1 MAQPRMNMGPGGRH
15 GGGRNMGIAKM
26 PKGGTKLIMRLL
38 KYVAVN
44 YKWSL
49 MAVLVCIV
57 ITSVT
62 TLTSTLFTR
71 TLIDDYILPLTQAEH
86 PDFTP
91 LAHALMKLAAVLF
104 VGAICSYA
112 HSRLMINVSQGTLKR
127 LRIDVFSHMQ
137 KQPIKYFDTHAHG
150 NTMSIYTN
158 DIDTLRQM
166 ISSMPNLFSSL
177 VTITLTL
184 TSMIVLS
191 MPLTILTVIMS
202 FVMINTTRKLGRRSS
217 KYFYAQQSNLG
228 NMNGYVEE
236 ILTGQKVVKIFC
248 HEDESIGRFREL
260 NELLRSSTYNAN
272 RVANIVMP
280 VNGNLSNL
288 IYVMTAIFGAMLAL
302 RYTATGTPLSS
313 PITTFAAGLSPVFS
327 ALTVGTVVSFL
338 TLIKNFTRPVSE
350 VSNQINSII
359 NAVAGA
365 MRVFDVLDAQ
375 PETEEQSPVTLV
387 NAREN
392 ADGTLT
398 ETTDHTGVWAWKI
411 NEKAALG
418 ETQLPKLVRQRG
430 EVDFFGVDFSYP
442 VLQDDGQE
450 VLGRQ
455 VLFDIEMDTDA
466 GQRIAL
472 VGGTGAG
479 KTTITNLINRFY
491 DIQDGKI
498 LYDGI
503 NINSIGRQELR
514 RSLGMVLQETH
525 LFTGTVM
532 ENIRYGRLDASDEE
546 CIEAAKLVHADD
558 FITRLPDGYM
568 TMLSG
573 DGGNLSQGERQLI
586 AIARAAVANPPALI
600 LDEATSSIDTRTEQ
614 LVQQGMDSLMQGR
627 TTFVIA
633 HRLSTIRNAD
643 WIMVMDHGR
652 IIERGNH
659 EQLLA
664 MKGKYYQ
671 LYTGNQIT
679 A

>member
-1 MAQPRMNMGPGGRH
+1 MNMGPGGRGGH
-15 GGGRNMGIAKM
+15 GGRNMGIAKM
-26 PKGGTKLIMRLL
+26 PKGGMKLIKRLIR
-38 KYVAVN
+38 YVAVN

-49 MAVLVCIV
+49 LAVLVCIL

-71 TLIDDYILPLTQAEH
+71 TLIDDYILPLTQMEH

-91 LAHALMKLAAVLF
+91 LAHALMKLAAVLM
-104 VGAICSYA
+104 VGALCSYI

-137 KQPIKYFDTHAHG
+137 QLPIKYFDTHAHG
-150 NTMSIYTN
+150 NTMSVYTN

-177 VTITLTL
+177 VTIILTL

-191 MPLTILTVIMS
+191 LPLTILTLLMS
-202 FVMINTTRKLGRRSS
+202 MVMIYTTRKLGSRSS
-217 KYFYAQQSNLG
+217 KFFYAQQTNLG
-228 NMNGYVEE
+228 NMNGFVEE
-236 ILTGQKVVKIFC
+236 MLTGQKVVKIFC
-248 HEDESIGRFREL
+248 HEDEAIDQFQQL
-260 NELLRSSTYNAN
+260 NENLRSSTYNAN

-302 RYTATGTPLSS
+302 RYTVNATPLATPMTPLVGEVL
-313 PITTFAAGLSPVFS
+313 PIAS
-327 ALTVGTVVSFL
+327 ALTVGTLVSFL
-338 TLIKNFTRPVSE
+338 TLIKNFTRPISE

-365 MRVFDVLDAQ
+365 MRVFDVLDAE
-375 PETEEQSPVTLV
+375 PEKEEQADVTLV
-387 NAREN
+387 NVREQS
-392 ADGTLT
+392 DGTLT
-398 ETTDHTGVWAWKI
+398 ETKDSTGIWAWKTTD
-411 NEKAALG
+411 G
-418 ETQLPKLVRQRG
+418 LVRQRG

-442 VLQDDGQE
+442 IIQEDGKE
-450 VLGRQ
+450 GLGRQ

-466 GQRIAL
+466 GQKIAL

-491 DIQDGKI
+491 DIQDGRI

-503 NINSIGRQELR
+503 NISSIRRQELR

-532 ENIRYGRLDASDEE
+532 ENIRYGRLEATDEE
-546 CIEAAKLVHADD
+546 CIAAAKLVHADD
-558 FITRLPDGYM
+558 FISRLSEGYQ
-568 TMLSG
+568 TMLTG

-659 EQLLA
+659 TQLLA

>member
-1 MAQPRMNMGPGGRH
+1 MNMGPGGRGGH
-15 GGGRNMGIAKM
+15 GGRNMGIAKM
-26 PKGGTKLIMRLL
+26 PKGGMKLIRRLIR
-38 KYVAVN
+38 YVAVN

-49 MAVLVCIV
+49 LAVLVCIL

-71 TLIDDYILPLTQAEH
+71 TLIDDYILPLTQMEH
-86 PDFTP
+86 PDFSP
-91 LAHALMKLAAVLF
+91 LAHALMKLAAVLM
-104 VGAICSYA
+104 VGALCSYI

-137 KQPIKYFDTHAHG
+137 QLPIKYFDTHAHG
-150 NTMSIYTN
+150 NTMSVYTN

-177 VTITLTL
+177 VTIILTL

-191 MPLTILTVIMS
+191 LPLTILTLLMS
-202 FVMINTTRKLGRRSS
+202 MVMIYTTRKLGSRSS
-217 KYFYAQQSNLG
+217 KFFYAQQTNLG
-228 NMNGYVEE
+228 NMNGFVEE
-236 ILTGQKVVKIFC
+236 MLTGQKVVKIFC
-248 HEDESIGRFREL
+248 HEDEAVYQFQQL
-260 NELLRSSTYNAN
+260 NENLRSSTYNAN

-302 RYTATGTPLSS
+302 RYTVNATPLATPMTPLVGEVL
-313 PITTFAAGLSPVFS
+313 PIAS
-327 ALTVGTVVSFL
+327 ALTVGTLVSFL
-338 TLIKNFTRPVSE
+338 TLIKNFTRPISE

-365 MRVFDVLDAQ
+365 MRVFDVLDAE
-375 PETEEQSPVTLV
+375 PEKEEQADVTLV
-387 NAREN
+387 NVREQT
-392 ADGTLT
+392 DGTLT
-398 ETTDHTGVWAWKI
+398 ETKDSTGIWAWKTTD
-411 NEKAALG
+411 G
-418 ETQLPKLVRQRG
+418 LVRQRG

-442 VLQDDGQE
+442 IIQEDGKE
-450 VLGRQ
+450 GLGRQ

-466 GQRIAL
+466 GQKIAL

-491 DIQDGKI
+491 DIQDGRI

-503 NINSIGRQELR
+503 NISSIRRQELR

-532 ENIRYGRLDASDEE
+532 ENIRYGRLEATDEE
-546 CIEAAKLVHADD
+546 CIAAAKLVHADD
-558 FITRLPDGYM
+558 FISRLSEGYQ
-568 TMLSG
+568 TMLTG

-659 EQLLA
+659 TQLLA

>member
-1 MAQPRMNMGPGGRH
+1 
-15 GGGRNMGIAKM
+15 MGIAKM
-26 PKGGTKLIMRLL
+26 PKGGMKLIKRLIR
-38 KYVAVN
+38 YVAVN

-49 MAVLVCIV
+49 LAVLVCIL

-71 TLIDDYILPLTQAEH
+71 TLIDDYILPLTQMEH

-91 LAHALMKLAAVLF
+91 LAHALMKLAAVLM
-104 VGAICSYA
+104 VGALCSYI

-137 KQPIKYFDTHAHG
+137 QLPIKYFDTHAHG
-150 NTMSIYTN
+150 NTMSVYTN

-177 VTITLTL
+177 VTIILTL

-191 MPLTILTVIMS
+191 LPLTILTLLMS
-202 FVMINTTRKLGRRSS
+202 MVMIYTTRKLGSRSS
-217 KYFYAQQSNLG
+217 KFFYAQQTNLG
-228 NMNGYVEE
+228 NMNGFVEE
-236 ILTGQKVVKIFC
+236 MLTGQKVVKIFC
-248 HEDESIGRFREL
+248 HEDEAIDQFQQL
-260 NELLRSSTYNAN
+260 NENLRSSTYNAN

-280 VNGNLSNL
+280 LNGNLSNL

-302 RYTATGTPLSS
+302 RYTVNATPLATPMTPLVGEVL
-313 PITTFAAGLSPVFS
+313 PIAS
-327 ALTVGTVVSFL
+327 ALTVGTLVSFL
-338 TLIKNFTRPVSE
+338 TLIKNFTRPISE

-365 MRVFDVLDAQ
+365 MRVFDVLDAE
-375 PETEEQSPVTLV
+375 PEKEEQADVTLV
-387 NAREN
+387 NVREQ

-398 ETTDHTGVWAWKI
+398 ESKEPTGIWAWKTTDGLI
-411 NEKAALG
+411 
-418 ETQLPKLVRQRG
+418 RQRG

-442 VLQDDGQE
+442 IIQEDGKE
-450 VLGRQ
+450 GLGRQ

-466 GQRIAL
+466 GQKIAL

-491 DIQDGKI
+491 DIQDGRI

-503 NINSIGRQELR
+503 NISSIRRQELR

-532 ENIRYGRLDASDEE
+532 ENIRYGRLEATDEE
-546 CIEAAKLVHADD
+546 CIAAAKLVHADD
-558 FITRLPDGYM
+558 FISRLSEGYQ
-568 TMLSG
+568 TMLTG

-659 EQLLA
+659 TQLLA

>member
-1 MAQPRMNMGPGGRH
+1 MNMGPGGRGGH
-15 GGGRNMGIAKM
+15 GGRNMGIAKM
-26 PKGGTKLIMRLL
+26 PKGGMKLIRRLIR
-38 KYVAVN
+38 YVAVN

-49 MAVLVCIV
+49 LAVLVCIL

-71 TLIDDYILPLTQAEH
+71 TLIDDYILPLTQMEH

-91 LAHALMKLAAVLF
+91 LAHALMKLAAVLM
-104 VGAICSYA
+104 VGALCSYI

-137 KQPIKYFDTHAHG
+137 QLPIKYFDTHAHG
-150 NTMSIYTN
+150 NTMSVYTN

-177 VTITLTL
+177 VTIILTL

-191 MPLTILTVIMS
+191 LPLTILTLLMS
-202 FVMINTTRKLGRRSS
+202 MVMIYTTRKLGSRSS
-217 KYFYAQQSNLG
+217 KFFYAQQTNLG
-228 NMNGYVEE
+228 NMNGFVEE
-236 ILTGQKVVKIFC
+236 MLTGQKVVKIFC
-248 HEDESIGRFREL
+248 HEDEAIDQFQQL
-260 NELLRSSTYNAN
+260 NENLRSSTYNAN

-302 RYTATGTPLSS
+302 RYTVNATPLATPMTPLVGEVL
-313 PITTFAAGLSPVFS
+313 PIAS
-327 ALTVGTVVSFL
+327 ALTVGTLVSFL
-338 TLIKNFTRPVSE
+338 TLIKNFTRPISE

-365 MRVFDVLDAQ
+365 MRVFDVLDAE
-375 PETEEQSPVTLV
+375 PEKEEQADVTLV
-387 NAREN
+387 NVREQT
-392 ADGTLT
+392 DGTLT
-398 ETTDHTGVWAWKI
+398 ETKDSTGIWAWKTTD
-411 NEKAALG
+411 G
-418 ETQLPKLVRQRG
+418 LVRQRG

-442 VLQDDGQE
+442 IIQEDGKE
-450 VLGRQ
+450 GLGRQ

-466 GQRIAL
+466 GQKIAL

-491 DIQDGKI
+491 DIQDGRI

-503 NINSIGRQELR
+503 NISSIRRQELR

-532 ENIRYGRLDASDEE
+532 ENIRYGRLEATDEE
-546 CIEAAKLVHADD
+546 CIAAAKLVHADD
-558 FITRLPDGYM
+558 FISRLSEGYQ
-568 TMLSG
+568 TMLTG

-659 EQLLA
+659 TQLLA

>member
-1 MAQPRMNMGPGGRH
+1 MNMGPGGRGGH
-15 GGGRNMGIAKM
+15 GGRNMGIAKM
-26 PKGGTKLIMRLL
+26 PKGGMKLIRRLIR
-38 KYVAVN
+38 YVAVN

-49 MAVLVCIV
+49 LAVLVCIL

-71 TLIDDYILPLTQAEH
+71 TLIDDYILPLTQMEH

-91 LAHALMKLAAVLF
+91 LAHALMKLAAVLM
-104 VGAICSYA
+104 VGALCSYI

-137 KQPIKYFDTHAHG
+137 QLPIKYFDTHAHG
-150 NTMSIYTN
+150 NTMSVYTN

-177 VTITLTL
+177 VTIILTL

-191 MPLTILTVIMS
+191 LPLTILTFLMS
-202 FVMINTTRKLGRRSS
+202 MVMIYTTRKLGSRSS
-217 KYFYAQQSNLG
+217 KFFYAQQTNLG
-228 NMNGYVEE
+228 NMNGFVEE
-236 ILTGQKVVKIFC
+236 MLTGQKVVKIFC
-248 HEDESIGRFREL
+248 HEDEAVDQFQQL
-260 NELLRSSTYNAN
+260 NENLRSSTYNAN

-302 RYTATGTPLSS
+302 RYTVNATPLATPMTPLVGEVL
-313 PITTFAAGLSPVFS
+313 PIAS
-327 ALTVGTVVSFL
+327 ALTVGTLVSFL
-338 TLIKNFTRPVSE
+338 TLIKNFTRPISE

-365 MRVFDVLDAQ
+365 MRVFDVLDAE
-375 PETEEQSPVTLV
+375 PEKEEQADVTLV
-387 NAREN
+387 NVREQS
-392 ADGTLT
+392 DGTLT
-398 ETTDHTGVWAWKI
+398 ETKDSTGIWAWKTTD
-411 NEKAALG
+411 G
-418 ETQLPKLVRQRG
+418 LVRQRG

-442 VLQDDGQE
+442 IIQEDGKE
-450 VLGRQ
+450 GLGRQ

-466 GQRIAL
+466 GQKIAL

-491 DIQDGKI
+491 DLQDGRI

-503 NINSIGRQELR
+503 NISSIRRQELR

-532 ENIRYGRLDASDEE
+532 ENIRYGRLEATDEE
-546 CIEAAKLVHADD
+546 CIAAAKLVHADD
-558 FITRLPDGYM
+558 FISRLSEGYQ
-568 TMLSG
+568 TMLTG

-659 EQLLA
+659 TQLLA

>member
-1 MAQPRMNMGPGGRH
+1 MNMGPGGRGGH
-15 GGGRNMGIAKM
+15 GGRNMGIAKM
-26 PKGGTKLIMRLL
+26 PKGGMKLIRRLIR
-38 KYVAVN
+38 YVAVN

-49 MAVLVCIV
+49 LAVLVCIL

-71 TLIDDYILPLTQAEH
+71 TLIDDYILPLTQMEH

-91 LAHALMKLAAVLF
+91 LAHALMKLAAVLM
-104 VGAICSYA
+104 VGALCSYI

-137 KQPIKYFDTHAHG
+137 QLPIKYFDTHAHG
-150 NTMSIYTN
+150 NTMSVYTN

-177 VTITLTL
+177 VTIILTL

-191 MPLTILTVIMS
+191 LPLTILTFLMS
-202 FVMINTTRKLGRRSS
+202 MVMIYTTRKLGSRSS
-217 KYFYAQQSNLG
+217 KFFYAQQTNLG
-228 NMNGYVEE
+228 NMNGFVEE
-236 ILTGQKVVKIFC
+236 MLTGQKVVKIFC
-248 HEDESIGRFREL
+248 HEDEAVDQFQQL
-260 NELLRSSTYNAN
+260 NENLRSSTYNAN

-302 RYTATGTPLSS
+302 RYTVNATPLATPMTPLVGEVL
-313 PITTFAAGLSPVFS
+313 PIAS
-327 ALTVGTVVSFL
+327 ALTVGTLVSFL
-338 TLIKNFTRPVSE
+338 TLIKNFTRPISE

-365 MRVFDVLDAQ
+365 MRVFDVLDAE
-375 PETEEQSPVTLV
+375 PEKEEQADVTLV
-387 NAREN
+387 NVREQT
-392 ADGTLT
+392 DGTLT
-398 ETTDHTGVWAWKI
+398 ETKDSTGIWAWKTTD
-411 NEKAALG
+411 G
-418 ETQLPKLVRQRG
+418 LVRQRG

-442 VLQDDGQE
+442 IIQEDGKE
-450 VLGRQ
+450 GLGRQ

-466 GQRIAL
+466 GQKIAL

-491 DIQDGKI
+491 DIQDGRI

-503 NINSIGRQELR
+503 NISSIRRQELR

-532 ENIRYGRLDASDEE
+532 ENIRYGRLEATDEE
-546 CIEAAKLVHADD
+546 CIAAAKLVHADD
-558 FITRLPDGYM
+558 FISRLSEGYQ
-568 TMLSG
+568 TMLTG

-659 EQLLA
+659 TQLLA

>member
-1 MAQPRMNMGPGGRH
+1 MNMGPGGRGGH
-15 GGGRNMGIAKM
+15 GGRNMGIAKM
-26 PKGGTKLIMRLL
+26 PKGGMKLIRRLIR
-38 KYVAVN
+38 YVAVN

-49 MAVLVCIV
+49 LAVLVCIL

-71 TLIDDYILPLTQAEH
+71 TLIDDYILPLTQMEH

-91 LAHALMKLAAVLF
+91 LAHALMKLAAVLM
-104 VGAICSYA
+104 VGALCSYI

-137 KQPIKYFDTHAHG
+137 QLPIKYFDTHAHG
-150 NTMSIYTN
+150 NTMSVYTN

-177 VTITLTL
+177 VTIILTL
-184 TSMIVLS
+184 TSMVVLS
-191 MPLTILTVIMS
+191 LPLTILTLLMS
-202 FVMINTTRKLGRRSS
+202 MVMIYTTRKLGSRSS
-217 KYFYAQQSNLG
+217 KFFYAQQTNLG
-228 NMNGYVEE
+228 NMNGFVEE
-236 ILTGQKVVKIFC
+236 MLTGQKVVKIFC
-248 HEDESIGRFREL
+248 HEDEAVDQFQQL
-260 NELLRSSTYNAN
+260 NENLRSSTYNAN

-302 RYTATGTPLSS
+302 RYTVNATPLATPMTPLVGEVL
-313 PITTFAAGLSPVFS
+313 PIAS
-327 ALTVGTVVSFL
+327 ALTVGTLVSFL
-338 TLIKNFTRPVSE
+338 TLIKNFTRPISE

-365 MRVFDVLDAQ
+365 MRVFDVLDAE
-375 PETEEQSPVTLV
+375 PEKEEQADVTLV
-387 NAREN
+387 NVREQS
-392 ADGTLT
+392 DGTLT
-398 ETTDHTGVWAWKI
+398 ETKDSTGIWAWKTTD
-411 NEKAALG
+411 G
-418 ETQLPKLVRQRG
+418 LVRQRG

-442 VLQDDGQE
+442 IIQEDGKE
-450 VLGRQ
+450 GLGRQ

-466 GQRIAL
+466 GQKIAL

-491 DIQDGKI
+491 DIQDGRI

-503 NINSIGRQELR
+503 NISSIRRQELR

-532 ENIRYGRLDASDEE
+532 ENIRYCRLEATDEE
-546 CIEAAKLVHADD
+546 CIAAAKLVHADD
-558 FITRLPDGYM
+558 FISRLSEGYQ
-568 TMLSG
+568 TMLTG

-659 EQLLA
+659 TQLLA

>member
-1 MAQPRMNMGPGGRH
+1 MNMGPGGRGGH
-15 GGGRNMGIAKM
+15 GGRNMGIAKM
-26 PKGGTKLIMRLL
+26 PKGGMKLIRRLIR
-38 KYVAVN
+38 YVAVN

-49 MAVLVCIV
+49 LAVLVCIL

-71 TLIDDYILPLTQAEH
+71 TLIDDYILPLTQMEH

-91 LAHALMKLAAVLF
+91 LAHALMKLAAVLM
-104 VGAICSYA
+104 VGALCSYI

-137 KQPIKYFDTHAHG
+137 QLPIKYFDTHAHG
-150 NTMSIYTN
+150 NTMSVYTN

-177 VTITLTL
+177 VTIILTL

-191 MPLTILTVIMS
+191 LPLTILTFLMS
-202 FVMINTTRKLGRRSS
+202 MVMIYTTRKLGSRSS
-217 KYFYAQQSNLG
+217 KFFYAQQTNLG
-228 NMNGYVEE
+228 NMNGFVEE
-236 ILTGQKVVKIFC
+236 MLTGQKVVKIFC
-248 HEDESIGRFREL
+248 HEDEAVDQFQQL
-260 NELLRSSTYNAN
+260 NENLRSSTYNAN

-288 IYVMTAIFGAMLAL
+288 IYVMIAIFGAMLAL
-302 RYTATGTPLSS
+302 RYSLNATPLATPMTPLVGEVL
-313 PITTFAAGLSPVFS
+313 PIAS
-327 ALTVGTVVSFL
+327 ALTVGTLVSFL
-338 TLIKNFTRPVSE
+338 TLIKNFTRPISE

-365 MRVFDVLDAQ
+365 MRVFDVLDAE
-375 PETEEQSPVTLV
+375 PEKEEQADVTLV
-387 NAREN
+387 NVREQS
-392 ADGTLT
+392 DGTLT
-398 ETTDHTGVWAWKI
+398 ETKDSTGIWAWKTTD
-411 NEKAALG
+411 G
-418 ETQLPKLVRQRG
+418 LVRQRG

-442 VLQDDGQE
+442 IIQEDGKE
-450 VLGRQ
+450 GLGRQ

-466 GQRIAL
+466 GQKIAL

-491 DIQDGKI
+491 DIQDGRI

-503 NINSIGRQELR
+503 NISSIRRQELR

-532 ENIRYGRLDASDEE
+532 ENIRYGRLEATDEE
-546 CIEAAKLVHADD
+546 CIAAAKLVHADD
-558 FITRLPDGYM
+558 FISRLSEGYQ
-568 TMLSG
+568 TMLTG

-659 EQLLA
+659 TQLLA

>member
-1 MAQPRMNMGPGGRH
+1 
-15 GGGRNMGIAKM
+15 MGIAKM
-26 PKGGTKLIMRLL
+26 PKGGMKLIRRLIR
-38 KYVAVN
+38 YVAVN

-49 MAVLVCIV
+49 LAVLVCIL

-71 TLIDDYILPLTQAEH
+71 TLIDDYILPLTQMEH

-91 LAHALMKLAAVLF
+91 LAHALMKLAAVLM
-104 VGAICSYA
+104 VGALCSYI

-137 KQPIKYFDTHAHG
+137 QLPIKYFDTHAHG
-150 NTMSIYTN
+150 NTMSVYTN

-166 ISSMPNLFSSL
+166 ISSMPSLFSSL
-177 VTITLTL
+177 VTIILTL

-191 MPLTILTVIMS
+191 LPLTILTFLMS
-202 FVMINTTRKLGRRSS
+202 MVMIYTTRKLGSRSS
-217 KYFYAQQSNLG
+217 KFFYAQQTNLG
-228 NMNGYVEE
+228 NMNGFVEE
-236 ILTGQKVVKIFC
+236 MLTGQKVVKIFC
-248 HEDESIGRFREL
+248 HEDEAVDQFQQL
-260 NELLRSSTYNAN
+260 NENLRSSTYNAN

-302 RYTATGTPLSS
+302 RYTVNATPLATPMTPLVGEVL
-313 PITTFAAGLSPVFS
+313 PIAS
-327 ALTVGTVVSFL
+327 ALTVGTLVSFL
-338 TLIKNFTRPVSE
+338 TLIKNFTRPISE

-365 MRVFDVLDAQ
+365 MRVFDVLDAE
-375 PETEEQSPVTLV
+375 PEKEEQADVTLV
-387 NAREN
+387 NVREQT
-392 ADGTLT
+392 DGTLT
-398 ETTDHTGVWAWKI
+398 ETKDSTGIWAWKTTD
-411 NEKAALG
+411 G
-418 ETQLPKLVRQRG
+418 LVRQRG

-442 VLQDDGQE
+442 IIQEDGKE
-450 VLGRQ
+450 GLGRQ

-466 GQRIAL
+466 GQKIAL

-491 DIQDGKI
+491 DIQDGRI

-503 NINSIGRQELR
+503 NISSIRRQELR

-532 ENIRYGRLDASDEE
+532 ENIRYGRLEATDEE
-546 CIEAAKLVHADD
+546 CIAAAKLVHADD
-558 FITRLPDGYM
+558 FISRLSEGYQ
-568 TMLSG
+568 TMLTG

-659 EQLLA
+659 TQLLA

>member
-1 MAQPRMNMGPGGRH
+1 MNMGPGGRGGH
-15 GGGRNMGIAKM
+15 GGRNMGIAKM
-26 PKGGTKLIMRLL
+26 PKGGMKLIRRLIR
-38 KYVAVN
+38 YVAVN

-49 MAVLVCIV
+49 LAVLVCIL

-71 TLIDDYILPLTQAEH
+71 TLIDDYILPLTQMEH

-91 LAHALMKLAAVLF
+91 LAHALMKLAAVLM
-104 VGAICSYA
+104 VGALCSYI

-137 KQPIKYFDTHAHG
+137 QLPIKYFDTHAHG
-150 NTMSIYTN
+150 NTMSVYTN

-177 VTITLTL
+177 VTIILTL

-191 MPLTILTVIMS
+191 LPLTILSNLTSM
-202 FVMINTTRKLGRRSS
+202 VMIYTTRKLGSRSS
-217 KYFYAQQSNLG
+217 KFFYAQQTNLG
-228 NMNGYVEE
+228 NMNGFVEE
-236 ILTGQKVVKIFC
+236 MLTGQKVVKIFC
-248 HEDESIGRFREL
+248 HEDEAVDQFQQL
-260 NELLRSSTYNAN
+260 NENLRSSTYNAN

-302 RYTATGTPLSS
+302 RYTVNATPLATPMTPLVGEVL
-313 PITTFAAGLSPVFS
+313 PIAS
-327 ALTVGTVVSFL
+327 ALTVGTLVSFL
-338 TLIKNFTRPVSE
+338 TLIKNFTRPISE

-365 MRVFDVLDAQ
+365 MRVFDVLDAE
-375 PETEEQSPVTLV
+375 PEKEEQADVTLV
-387 NAREN
+387 NVREQT
-392 ADGTLT
+392 DGTLT
-398 ETTDHTGVWAWKI
+398 ETKDSTGIWAWKTTD
-411 NEKAALG
+411 G
-418 ETQLPKLVRQRG
+418 LVRQRG

-442 VLQDDGQE
+442 IIQEDGKE
-450 VLGRQ
+450 GLGRQ

-466 GQRIAL
+466 GQKIAL

-491 DIQDGKI
+491 DIQDGRI

-503 NINSIGRQELR
+503 NISSIRRQELR

-532 ENIRYGRLDASDEE
+532 ENIRYGRLEATDEE
-546 CIEAAKLVHADD
+546 CIAAAKLVHADD
-558 FITRLPDGYM
+558 FISRLSEGYQ
-568 TMLSG
+568 TMLTG

-659 EQLLA
+659 TQLLA

>member
-1 MAQPRMNMGPGGRH
+1 MGPGGRGGH
-15 GGGRNMGIAKM
+15 GGRNMGIAKM
-26 PKGGTKLIMRLL
+26 PKGGMKLIRRLIR
-38 KYVAVN
+38 YVAVN

-49 MAVLVCIV
+49 LAVLVCIL

-71 TLIDDYILPLTQAEH
+71 TLIDDYILPLTQMEH

-91 LAHALMKLAAVLF
+91 LAHALMKLAAVLM
-104 VGAICSYA
+104 VGALCSYI

-137 KQPIKYFDTHAHG
+137 QLPIKYFDTHAHG
-150 NTMSIYTN
+150 NTMSVYTN

-177 VTITLTL
+177 VTIILTL

-191 MPLTILTVIMS
+191 LPLTILTFLMS
-202 FVMINTTRKLGRRSS
+202 MVMIYTTRKLGSRSS
-217 KYFYAQQSNLG
+217 KFFYAQQTNLG
-228 NMNGYVEE
+228 NMNGFVEE
-236 ILTGQKVVKIFC
+236 MLTGQKVVKIFC
-248 HEDESIGRFREL
+248 HEDEAVDQFQQL
-260 NELLRSSTYNAN
+260 NENLRSSTYNAN

-302 RYTATGTPLSS
+302 RYTVNATPLSTPMTPLVGEVL
-313 PITTFAAGLSPVFS
+313 PIAS
-327 ALTVGTVVSFL
+327 ALTVGTLVSFL
-338 TLIKNFTRPVSE
+338 TLIKNFTRPISE

-365 MRVFDVLDAQ
+365 MRVFDVLDAE
-375 PETEEQSPVTLV
+375 PEKEEQADVTLV
-387 NAREN
+387 NVREQT
-392 ADGTLT
+392 DGTLT
-398 ETTDHTGVWAWKI
+398 ETKDSTGIWAWKTTD
-411 NEKAALG
+411 G
-418 ETQLPKLVRQRG
+418 LVRQRG

-442 VLQDDGQE
+442 IIQEDGKE
-450 VLGRQ
+450 GLGRQ

-466 GQRIAL
+466 GQKIAL

-491 DIQDGKI
+491 DIQDGRI

-503 NINSIGRQELR
+503 NISSIRRQELR

-532 ENIRYGRLDASDEE
+532 ENIRYGRLEATDEE
-546 CIEAAKLVHADD
+546 CIAAAKLVHADD
-558 FITRLPDGYM
+558 FISRLSEGYQ
-568 TMLSG
+568 TMLTG

-659 EQLLA
+659 TQLLA

>member
-1 MAQPRMNMGPGGRH
+1 MPPRMNMGPGGRGGH
-15 GGGRNMGIAKM
+15 GGRNMGIAKM
-26 PKGGTKLIMRLL
+26 PKGGMKLIRRLIR
-38 KYVAVN
+38 YVAVN

-49 MAVLVCIV
+49 LAVLVCIL

-71 TLIDDYILPLTQAEH
+71 TLIDDYILPLTQMEH

-91 LAHALMKLAAVLF
+91 LAHALMKLAAVLM
-104 VGAICSYA
+104 VGALCSYI

-137 KQPIKYFDTHAHG
+137 QLPIKYFDTHAHG
-150 NTMSIYTN
+150 NTMSVYTN

-177 VTITLTL
+177 VTIILTL

-191 MPLTILTVIMS
+191 LPLTILTLLMS
-202 FVMINTTRKLGRRSS
+202 MVMIYTTRKLGSRSS
-217 KYFYAQQSNLG
+217 KFFYAQQTNLG
-228 NMNGYVEE
+228 NMNGFVEE
-236 ILTGQKVVKIFC
+236 MLTGQKVVKIFC
-248 HEDESIGRFREL
+248 HEDEAVDQFQQL
-260 NELLRSSTYNAN
+260 NENLRSSTYNAN

-302 RYTATGTPLSS
+302 RYTVNATPLATPMTPLVGEVL
-313 PITTFAAGLSPVFS
+313 PIAS
-327 ALTVGTVVSFL
+327 ALTVGTLVSFL
-338 TLIKNFTRPVSE
+338 TLIKNFTRPISE

-365 MRVFDVLDAQ
+365 MRVFDVLDAE
-375 PETEEQSPVTLV
+375 PEKEEQADVTLV
-387 NAREN
+387 NVREQT
-392 ADGTLT
+392 DGTLT
-398 ETTDHTGVWAWKI
+398 ETKDSTGIWAWKTTD
-411 NEKAALG
+411 G
-418 ETQLPKLVRQRG
+418 LVRQRG

-442 VLQDDGQE
+442 IIQEDGKE
-450 VLGRQ
+450 GLGRQ

-466 GQRIAL
+466 GQKIAL

-491 DIQDGKI
+491 DIQDGRI

-503 NINSIGRQELR
+503 NISSIRRQELR

-532 ENIRYGRLDASDEE
+532 ENIRYGRLEATDEE
-546 CIEAAKLVHADD
+546 CIAAAKLVHADD
-558 FITRLPDGYM
+558 FISRLSEGYQ
-568 TMLSG
+568 TMLTG

-659 EQLLA
+659 TQLLA

>member
-1 MAQPRMNMGPGGRH
+1 
-15 GGGRNMGIAKM
+15 MGIAKM
-26 PKGGTKLIMRLL
+26 PKGGMKLIRRLIR
-38 KYVAVN
+38 YVAVN

-49 MAVLVCIV
+49 LAVLVCIL

-71 TLIDDYILPLTQAEH
+71 TLIDDYILPLTQMEH

-91 LAHALMKLAAVLF
+91 LAHALMKLAAVLMI
-104 VGAICSYA
+104 GALCSYI

-137 KQPIKYFDTHAHG
+137 QLPIKYFDTHAHG
-150 NTMSIYTN
+150 NTMSVYTN

-177 VTITLTL
+177 VTIILTL

-191 MPLTILTVIMS
+191 LPLTILTLLMS
-202 FVMINTTRKLGRRSS
+202 MVMIYTTRKLGSRSS
-217 KYFYAQQSNLG
+217 KFFYAQQTNLG
-228 NMNGYVEE
+228 NMNGFVEE
-236 ILTGQKVVKIFC
+236 MLTGQKVVKIFC
-248 HEDESIGRFREL
+248 HEDEAIDQFQQL
-260 NELLRSSTYNAN
+260 NENLRSSTYNAN

-302 RYTATGTPLSS
+302 RYTVNATPLATPMTPLVGEVL
-313 PITTFAAGLSPVFS
+313 PIAS
-327 ALTVGTVVSFL
+327 ALTVGTLVSFL
-338 TLIKNFTRPVSE
+338 TLIKNFTRPISE

-365 MRVFDVLDAQ
+365 MRVFDVLDAE
-375 PETEEQSPVTLV
+375 PEKEEQADVTLV
-387 NAREN
+387 NVREQ

-398 ETTDHTGVWAWKI
+398 ESKEPTGIWAWKTTD
-411 NEKAALG
+411 G
-418 ETQLPKLVRQRG
+418 LVRQRG

-442 VLQDDGQE
+442 ILQEDGKE
-450 VLGRQ
+450 GLGRQ

-466 GQRIAL
+466 GQKIAL

-491 DIQDGKI
+491 DIQDGRI

-503 NINSIGRQELR
+503 NISSIRRQELR

-532 ENIRYGRLDASDEE
+532 ENIRYGRLEATDEE
-546 CIEAAKLVHADD
+546 CIAAAKLVHADD
-558 FITRLPDGYM
+558 FISRLSEGYQ
-568 TMLSG
+568 TMLTG

-659 EQLLA
+659 TQLLA

>member
-1 MAQPRMNMGPGGRH
+1 
-15 GGGRNMGIAKM
+15 MGIAKM
-26 PKGGTKLIMRLL
+26 PKGGMKLIKRLIR
-38 KYVAVN
+38 YVAVN

-49 MAVLVCIV
+49 LAVLVCIL

-71 TLIDDYILPLTQAEH
+71 TLIDDYILPLTQMEH

-91 LAHALMKLAAVLF
+91 LAHALMKLAAVLM
-104 VGAICSYA
+104 VGALCSYI

-137 KQPIKYFDTHAHG
+137 QLPIKYFDTHAHG
-150 NTMSIYTN
+150 NTMSVYTN

-177 VTITLTL
+177 VTIILTL

-191 MPLTILTVIMS
+191 LPLTILTFLMS
-202 FVMINTTRKLGRRSS
+202 MVMIYTTRKLGSRSS
-217 KYFYAQQSNLG
+217 KFFYAQQTNLG
-228 NMNGYVEE
+228 NMNGFVEE
-236 ILTGQKVVKIFC
+236 MLTGQKVVKIFC
-248 HEDESIGRFREL
+248 HEDEAVDHFQQL
-260 NELLRSSTYNAN
+260 NENLRSSTYNAN

-302 RYTATGTPLSS
+302 RYTVNATPLATPMTPLVGEVL
-313 PITTFAAGLSPVFS
+313 PISS
-327 ALTVGTVVSFL
+327 ALTVGTLVSFL
-338 TLIKNFTRPVSE
+338 TLIKNFTRPISE

-365 MRVFDVLDAQ
+365 MRVFDVLDAE
-375 PETEEQSPVTLV
+375 PEKEEQADVTLV
-387 NAREN
+387 NVREQS
-392 ADGTLT
+392 DGTLT
-398 ETTDHTGVWAWKI
+398 ETKDSTGIWAWKTTD
-411 NEKAALG
+411 G
-418 ETQLPKLVRQRG
+418 LVRQRG

-442 VLQDDGQE
+442 IIQEDGKE
-450 VLGRQ
+450 GLGRQ

-466 GQRIAL
+466 GQKIAL

-491 DIQDGKI
+491 DIQDGRI

-503 NINSIGRQELR
+503 NISSIRRQELR

-532 ENIRYGRLDASDEE
+532 ENIRYGRLEATDEE
-546 CIEAAKLVHADD
+546 CIAAAKLVHADD
-558 FITRLPDGYM
+558 FICRLSEGYQ
-568 TMLSG
+568 TMLTG

-659 EQLLA
+659 TQLLA

>member
-1 MAQPRMNMGPGGRH
+1 M
-15 GGGRNMGIAKM
+15 
-26 PKGGTKLIMRLL
+26 
-38 KYVAVN
+38 
-44 YKWSL
+44 
-49 MAVLVCIV
+49 
-57 ITSVT
+57 
-62 TLTSTLFTR
+62 
-71 TLIDDYILPLTQAEH
+71 
-86 PDFTP
+86 
-91 LAHALMKLAAVLF
+91 
-104 VGAICSYA
+104 
-112 HSRLMINVSQGTLKR
+112 
-127 LRIDVFSHMQ
+127 
-137 KQPIKYFDTHAHG
+137 
-150 NTMSIYTN
+150 
-158 DIDTLRQM
+158 
-166 ISSMPNLFSSL
+166 
-177 VTITLTL
+177 
-184 TSMIVLS
+184 
-191 MPLTILTVIMS
+191 
-202 FVMINTTRKLGRRSS
+202 
-217 KYFYAQQSNLG
+217 
-228 NMNGYVEE
+228 
-236 ILTGQKVVKIFC
+236 LTGQKVVKIFC
-248 HEDESIGRFREL
+248 HEDEAIDQFQQL
-260 NELLRSSTYNAN
+260 NENLRSSTYNAN

-302 RYTATGTPLSS
+302 RYTVNATPLATPMTPLVGEVL
-313 PITTFAAGLSPVFS
+313 PIAS
-327 ALTVGTVVSFL
+327 ALTVGTLVSFL
-338 TLIKNFTRPVSE
+338 TLIKNFTRPISE

-365 MRVFDVLDAQ
+365 MRVFDVLDAE
-375 PETEEQSPVTLV
+375 PEKEEQADVTLV
-387 NAREN
+387 NVREQ

-398 ETTDHTGVWAWKI
+398 ETKDSTGIWAWKTTD
-411 NEKAALG
+411 G
-418 ETQLPKLVRQRG
+418 LVRQRG

-442 VLQDDGQE
+442 IIQEDGKE
-450 VLGRQ
+450 GLGRQ

-466 GQRIAL
+466 GQKIAL

-491 DIQDGKI
+491 DIQDGRI

-503 NINSIGRQELR
+503 NISSIRRQELR

-532 ENIRYGRLDASDEE
+532 ENIRYGRLEATDEE
-546 CIEAAKLVHADD
+546 CIAAAKLVHADD
-558 FITRLPDGYM
+558 FISRLSEGYQ
-568 TMLSG
+568 TMLTG

-659 EQLLA
+659 TQLLA

>member
-1 MAQPRMNMGPGGRH
+1 MNMGPGGRGGH
-15 GGGRNMGIAKM
+15 GGRNMGIAKM
-26 PKGGTKLIMRLL
+26 PKGGMKLIRRLIR
-38 KYVAVN
+38 YVAVN

-49 MAVLVCIV
+49 LAVLVCIL

-71 TLIDDYILPLTQAEH
+71 TLIDDYILPLTQMEH

-91 LAHALMKLAAVLF
+91 LAHALMKLAAVLM
-104 VGAICSYA
+104 VGALCSYI

-137 KQPIKYFDTHAHG
+137 QLPIKYFDTHAHG
-150 NTMSIYTN
+150 NTMSVYTN

-177 VTITLTL
+177 VTIILTL

-191 MPLTILTVIMS
+191 LPLTILTFLMS
-202 FVMINTTRKLGRRSS
+202 MVMIYTTRKLGSRSS
-217 KYFYAQQSNLG
+217 KFFYAQQTNLG
-228 NMNGYVEE
+228 NMNGFVEE
-236 ILTGQKVVKIFC
+236 MLTGQKVVKIFC
-248 HEDESIGRFREL
+248 HEDEAIDQFQQL
-260 NELLRSSTYNAN
+260 NEDLRSSTYNAN

-302 RYTATGTPLSS
+302 RYTVNATPLATPMTPLVGEVL
-313 PITTFAAGLSPVFS
+313 PIAS
-327 ALTVGTVVSFL
+327 ALTVGTLVSFL
-338 TLIKNFTRPVSE
+338 TLIKNFTRPISE

-365 MRVFDVLDAQ
+365 MRVFDVLDAE
-375 PETEEQSPVTLV
+375 PEKEEQADVTLV
-387 NAREN
+387 NVREQ

-398 ETTDHTGVWAWKI
+398 ESKEPTGIWAWKTTD
-411 NEKAALG
+411 G
-418 ETQLPKLVRQRG
+418 LVRQRG

-442 VLQDDGQE
+442 IIQEDGKE
-450 VLGRQ
+450 GLGRQ

-466 GQRIAL
+466 GQKIAL

-491 DIQDGKI
+491 DIQDGRI

-503 NINSIGRQELR
+503 NISSIRRQELR

-532 ENIRYGRLDASDEE
+532 ENIRYGRLEATDEE
-546 CIEAAKLVHADD
+546 CIAAAKLVHADD
-558 FITRLPDGYM
+558 FISRLSEGYQ
-568 TMLSG
+568 TMLTG

-659 EQLLA
+659 TQLLA

>member
-1 MAQPRMNMGPGGRH
+1 MGPGGRGGH
-15 GGGRNMGIAKM
+15 GGRNMGIAKM
-26 PKGGTKLIMRLL
+26 PKGGMKLIRRLIR
-38 KYVAVN
+38 YVAVN

-49 MAVLVCIV
+49 LAVLVCIL

-71 TLIDDYILPLTQAEH
+71 TLIDDYILPLTQMEH

-91 LAHALMKLAAVLF
+91 LAHALMKLAAVLM
-104 VGAICSYA
+104 VGALCSYI

-137 KQPIKYFDTHAHG
+137 QLPIKYFDTHAHG
-150 NTMSIYTN
+150 NTMSVYTN

-177 VTITLTL
+177 VTIILTL

-191 MPLTILTVIMS
+191 LPLTILTFLMS
-202 FVMINTTRKLGRRSS
+202 MVMIYTTRKLGSRSS
-217 KYFYAQQSNLG
+217 KFFYAQQTNLG
-228 NMNGYVEE
+228 NMNGFVEE
-236 ILTGQKVVKIFC
+236 MLTGQKVVKIFC
-248 HEDESIGRFREL
+248 HEDEAVDQFQQL
-260 NELLRSSTYNAN
+260 NENLRSSTYNAN

-302 RYTATGTPLSS
+302 RYTVNATPLATPMTPLVGEVL
-313 PITTFAAGLSPVFS
+313 PIAS
-327 ALTVGTVVSFL
+327 ALTVGTLVSFL
-338 TLIKNFTRPVSE
+338 TLIKNFTRPISE

-365 MRVFDVLDAQ
+365 MRVFDVLDAE
-375 PETEEQSPVTLV
+375 PEKEEQADVTLV
-387 NAREN
+387 NVREQT
-392 ADGTLT
+392 DGTLT
-398 ETTDHTGVWAWKI
+398 ETKDSTGIWAWKTTD
-411 NEKAALG
+411 G
-418 ETQLPKLVRQRG
+418 LVRQRG

-442 VLQDDGQE
+442 IIQEDGKE
-450 VLGRQ
+450 GLGRQ

-466 GQRIAL
+466 GQKIAL

-491 DIQDGKI
+491 DIQDGRI

-503 NINSIGRQELR
+503 NISSIRRQELR

-532 ENIRYGRLDASDEE
+532 ENIRYGRLEATDEE
-546 CIEAAKLVHADD
+546 CIAAAKLVHADD
-558 FITRLPDGYM
+558 FISRLSEGYQ
-568 TMLSG
+568 TMLTG

-659 EQLLA
+659 TQLLA

>member
-1 MAQPRMNMGPGGRH
+1 MGPGGRGGH
-15 GGGRNMGIAKM
+15 GGRNMGIAKM
-26 PKGGTKLIMRLL
+26 PKGGMKLIRRLIR
-38 KYVAVN
+38 YVAVN

-49 MAVLVCIV
+49 LAVLVCIL

-71 TLIDDYILPLTQAEH
+71 TLIDDYILPLTQMEH

-91 LAHALMKLAAVLF
+91 LAHALMKLAAVLM
-104 VGAICSYA
+104 VGALCSYI

-137 KQPIKYFDTHAHG
+137 QLPIKYFDTHAHG
-150 NTMSIYTN
+150 NTMSVYTN

-177 VTITLTL
+177 VTIILTL

-191 MPLTILTVIMS
+191 LPLTILTLLMS
-202 FVMINTTRKLGRRSS
+202 MVMIYTTRKLGSRSS
-217 KYFYAQQSNLG
+217 KFFYAQQTNLG
-228 NMNGYVEE
+228 NMNGFVEE
-236 ILTGQKVVKIFC
+236 MLTGQKVVKIFC
-248 HEDESIGRFREL
+248 HEDEAIDQFQQL
-260 NELLRSSTYNAN
+260 NENLRSSTYNAN

-302 RYTATGTPLSS
+302 RYSLNATPLATPMTPLVGEVL
-313 PITTFAAGLSPVFS
+313 PIAS
-327 ALTVGTVVSFL
+327 ALTVGTLVSFL
-338 TLIKNFTRPVSE
+338 TLIKNFTRPISE

-365 MRVFDVLDAQ
+365 MRVFDVLDAE
-375 PETEEQSPVTLV
+375 PEKEEQADVTLV
-387 NAREN
+387 NVREQT
-392 ADGTLT
+392 DGTLT
-398 ETTDHTGVWAWKI
+398 ESKEPTGIWAWKTTD
-411 NEKAALG
+411 G
-418 ETQLPKLVRQRG
+418 LVRQRG

-442 VLQDDGQE
+442 IIQEDGKE
-450 VLGRQ
+450 GLGRQ

-466 GQRIAL
+466 GQKIAL

-491 DIQDGKI
+491 DIQDGRI

-503 NINSIGRQELR
+503 NISSIRRQELR

-532 ENIRYGRLDASDEE
+532 ENIRYGRLEATDEE
-546 CIEAAKLVHADD
+546 CIAAAKLVHADD
-558 FITRLPDGYM
+558 FISRLSEGYQ
-568 TMLSG
+568 TMLTG

-659 EQLLA
+659 TQLLA

>member
-1 MAQPRMNMGPGGRH
+1 MAQPRIGMGPGGRGGH
-15 GGGRNMGIAKM
+15 GGRNMGIAKM
-26 PKGGTKLIMRLL
+26 PKGGMKLIRRLIR
-38 KYVAVN
+38 YVAVN

-49 MAVLVCIV
+49 LAVLVCIL

-71 TLIDDYILPLTQAEH
+71 TLIDDYILPLTQMEH

-91 LAHALMKLAAVLF
+91 LAHALMKLAAVLM
-104 VGAICSYA
+104 VGALCSYI

-137 KQPIKYFDTHAHG
+137 QLPIKYFDTHAHG
-150 NTMSIYTN
+150 NTMSVYTN

-177 VTITLTL
+177 VTIILTL

-191 MPLTILTVIMS
+191 LPLTILTFLMS
-202 FVMINTTRKLGRRSS
+202 MVMIYTTRKLGSRSS
-217 KYFYAQQSNLG
+217 KFFYAQQTNLG
-228 NMNGYVEE
+228 NMNGFVEE
-236 ILTGQKVVKIFC
+236 MLTGQKVVKIFC
-248 HEDESIGRFREL
+248 HEDEAVDQFQQL
-260 NELLRSSTYNAN
+260 NENLRSSTYNAN

-302 RYTATGTPLSS
+302 RYTVNATPLATPMTPLVGEVL
-313 PITTFAAGLSPVFS
+313 PIAS
-327 ALTVGTVVSFL
+327 ALTVGTLVSFL
-338 TLIKNFTRPVSE
+338 TLIKNFTRPISE

-365 MRVFDVLDAQ
+365 MRVFDVLDAE
-375 PETEEQSPVTLV
+375 PEKEEQADVTLV
-387 NAREN
+387 NVREQS
-392 ADGTLT
+392 DGTLT
-398 ETTDHTGVWAWKI
+398 ETKDSTGIWAWKTTD
-411 NEKAALG
+411 G
-418 ETQLPKLVRQRG
+418 LVRQRG

-442 VLQDDGQE
+442 IIQEDGKE
-450 VLGRQ
+450 GLGRQ

-466 GQRIAL
+466 GQKIAL

-491 DIQDGKI
+491 DIQDGRI

-503 NINSIGRQELR
+503 NISSIRRQELR

-532 ENIRYGRLDASDEE
+532 ENIRYGRLEATDEE
-546 CIEAAKLVHADD
+546 CIAAAKLVHADD
-558 FITRLPDGYM
+558 FISRLSEGYQ
-568 TMLSG
+568 TMLTG

-659 EQLLA
+659 TQLLA

>member
-1 MAQPRMNMGPGGRH
+1 MNMGPGGRGGH
-15 GGGRNMGIAKM
+15 GGRNMGIAKM
-26 PKGGTKLIMRLL
+26 PKGGMKLIRRLIR
-38 KYVAVN
+38 YVAVN

-49 MAVLVCIV
+49 LAVLVCIL

-71 TLIDDYILPLTQAEH
+71 TLIDDYILPLTQMEH

-91 LAHALMKLAAVLF
+91 LAHALMKLAAVLM
-104 VGAICSYA
+104 VGALCSYI

-137 KQPIKYFDTHAHG
+137 QLPIKYFDTHAHG
-150 NTMSIYTN
+150 NTMSVYTN

-177 VTITLTL
+177 VTIILTL

-191 MPLTILTVIMS
+191 LPLTILTFLMS
-202 FVMINTTRKLGRRSS
+202 MVMIYTTRKLGSRSS
-217 KYFYAQQSNLG
+217 KFFYAQQTNLG
-228 NMNGYVEE
+228 NMNGFVEE
-236 ILTGQKVVKIFC
+236 MLTGQKVVKIFC
-248 HEDESIGRFREL
+248 HEDEAVDQFQQL
-260 NELLRSSTYNAN
+260 NENLRSSTYNAN

-302 RYTATGTPLSS
+302 RYTVNATPLATPMTPLVGEVL
-313 PITTFAAGLSPVFS
+313 PIAS
-327 ALTVGTVVSFL
+327 ALTVGTLVSFL
-338 TLIKNFTRPVSE
+338 TLIKNFTRPISE

-365 MRVFDVLDAQ
+365 MRVFDVLDAE
-375 PETEEQSPVTLV
+375 PEKEEQADVTLV
-387 NAREN
+387 NVREQT
-392 ADGTLT
+392 DGTLT
-398 ETTDHTGVWAWKI
+398 ETKDSTGIWAWKTTD
-411 NEKAALG
+411 G
-418 ETQLPKLVRQRG
+418 LVRQRG

-442 VLQDDGQE
+442 IIQEDGKE
-450 VLGRQ
+450 GLGRQ

-466 GQRIAL
+466 GQKIAL

-491 DIQDGKI
+491 DIQDGRI

-503 NINSIGRQELR
+503 NISSIRRQELR

-532 ENIRYGRLDASDEE
+532 ENIRYGRLEATDEE
-546 CIEAAKLVHADD
+546 CIAAAKLVHADD
-558 FITRLPDGYM
+558 FISRLSEGYQ
-568 TMLSG
+568 TMLTG

-659 EQLLA
+659 TQLLA

-679 A
+679 S

>member
-1 MAQPRMNMGPGGRH
+1 MNMGPGGRGGH
-15 GGGRNMGIAKM
+15 GGRNMGIAKM
-26 PKGGTKLIMRLL
+26 PKGGMKLIRRLIR
-38 KYVAVN
+38 YVAVN

-49 MAVLVCIV
+49 LAVLVCIL

-71 TLIDDYILPLTQAEH
+71 TLIDDYILPLTQMEH

-91 LAHALMKLAAVLF
+91 LAHALMKLAAVLM
-104 VGAICSYA
+104 VGALCSYI

-137 KQPIKYFDTHAHG
+137 QLPIKYFDTHAHG
-150 NTMSIYTN
+150 NTMSVYTN

-177 VTITLTL
+177 VTIILTL

-191 MPLTILTVIMS
+191 LPLTILTLLMS
-202 FVMINTTRKLGRRSS
+202 MVMIYTTRKLGSRSS
-217 KYFYAQQSNLG
+217 KFFYAQQTNLG
-228 NMNGYVEE
+228 NMNGFVEE
-236 ILTGQKVVKIFC
+236 MLTGQKVVKIFC
-248 HEDESIGRFREL
+248 HEDEAVDQFQQL
-260 NELLRSSTYNAN
+260 NENLRSSTYNAN

-302 RYTATGTPLSS
+302 RYTVNATPLATPMTPLVGEVL
-313 PITTFAAGLSPVFS
+313 PIAS
-327 ALTVGTVVSFL
+327 ALTVGTLVSFL
-338 TLIKNFTRPVSE
+338 TLIKNFTRPISE

-365 MRVFDVLDAQ
+365 MRVFDVLDAE
-375 PETEEQSPVTLV
+375 PEKEEQADVTLV
-387 NAREN
+387 NVREQS
-392 ADGTLT
+392 DGTLT
-398 ETTDHTGVWAWKI
+398 ETKESTGIWAWKTTD
-411 NEKAALG
+411 G
-418 ETQLPKLVRQRG
+418 LVRQRG

-442 VLQDDGQE
+442 IIQEDGKE
-450 VLGRQ
+450 GLGRQ

-466 GQRIAL
+466 GQKIAL

-491 DIQDGKI
+491 DIQDGRI

-503 NINSIGRQELR
+503 NISSIRRQELR

-532 ENIRYGRLDASDEE
+532 ENIRYGRLEATDEE
-546 CIEAAKLVHADD
+546 CIAAAKLVHADD
-558 FITRLPDGYM
+558 FISRLSEGYQ
-568 TMLSG
+568 TMLTG

-659 EQLLA
+659 TQLLA

>member
-1 MAQPRMNMGPGGRH
+1 MNMGPGGRGGH
-15 GGGRNMGIAKM
+15 GGRNMGIAKM
-26 PKGGTKLIMRLL
+26 PKGGMKLIRRLIR
-38 KYVAVN
+38 YVAVN

-49 MAVLVCIV
+49 LAVLVCIL

-71 TLIDDYILPLTQAEH
+71 TLIDDYILPLTQMEH

-91 LAHALMKLAAVLF
+91 LAHALMKLAAVLM
-104 VGAICSYA
+104 VGALCSYI

-137 KQPIKYFDTHAHG
+137 QLPIKYFDTHAHG
-150 NTMSIYTN
+150 NTMSVYTN

-166 ISSMPNLFSSL
+166 ISAMPNLFSSL
-177 VTITLTL
+177 VTIILTL

-191 MPLTILTVIMS
+191 LPLTILTLLMS
-202 FVMINTTRKLGRRSS
+202 MVMIYTTRKLGSRSS
-217 KYFYAQQSNLG
+217 KFFYAQQTNLG
-228 NMNGYVEE
+228 NMNGFVEE
-236 ILTGQKVVKIFC
+236 MLTGQKVVKIFC
-248 HEDESIGRFREL
+248 HEDEAVDQFQQL
-260 NELLRSSTYNAN
+260 NENLRSSTYNAN

-302 RYTATGTPLSS
+302 RYTVNATPLATPMTPLVGEVL
-313 PITTFAAGLSPVFS
+313 PIAS
-327 ALTVGTVVSFL
+327 ALTVGTLVSFL
-338 TLIKNFTRPVSE
+338 TLIKNFTRPISE

-365 MRVFDVLDAQ
+365 MRVFDVLDAE
-375 PETEEQSPVTLV
+375 PEKEEQADVTLV
-387 NAREN
+387 NVREQT
-392 ADGTLT
+392 DGTLT
-398 ETTDHTGVWAWKI
+398 ETKDSTGIWAWKTTD
-411 NEKAALG
+411 G
-418 ETQLPKLVRQRG
+418 LVRQRG

-442 VLQDDGQE
+442 IIQEDGKE
-450 VLGRQ
+450 GLGRQ

-466 GQRIAL
+466 GQKIAL

-491 DIQDGKI
+491 DIQDGRI

-503 NINSIGRQELR
+503 NISSIRRQELR

-532 ENIRYGRLDASDEE
+532 ENIRYGRLEATDEE
-546 CIEAAKLVHADD
+546 CIAAAKLVHADD
-558 FITRLPDGYM
+558 FISRLSEGYQ
-568 TMLSG
+568 TMLTG

-659 EQLLA
+659 TQLLA

>member
-1 MAQPRMNMGPGGRH
+1 MNMGPGGRGGH
-15 GGGRNMGIAKM
+15 GGRNMGIAKM
-26 PKGGTKLIMRLL
+26 PKGGMKLIKRLIR
-38 KYVAVN
+38 YVAVN

-49 MAVLVCIV
+49 LAVLVCIL

-71 TLIDDYILPLTQAEH
+71 TLIDDYILPLTQMEH

-91 LAHALMKLAAVLF
+91 LAHALIKLAAVLM
-104 VGAICSYA
+104 VGALCSYI

-137 KQPIKYFDTHAHG
+137 QLPIKYFDTHAHG
-150 NTMSIYTN
+150 NTMSVYTN

-177 VTITLTL
+177 VTIILTL

-191 MPLTILTVIMS
+191 LPLTILTFLMS
-202 FVMINTTRKLGRRSS
+202 MVMIYTTRKLGSRSS
-217 KYFYAQQSNLG
+217 KFFYAQQTNLG
-228 NMNGYVEE
+228 NMNGFVEE
-236 ILTGQKVVKIFC
+236 MLTGQKVVKIFC
-248 HEDESIGRFREL
+248 HEDEAVDQFQQL
-260 NELLRSSTYNAN
+260 NENLRSSTYNAN

-302 RYTATGTPLSS
+302 RYTVNATPLATPMTPLVGEVL
-313 PITTFAAGLSPVFS
+313 PIAS
-327 ALTVGTVVSFL
+327 ALTVGTLVSFL
-338 TLIKNFTRPVSE
+338 TLIKNFTRPISE

-365 MRVFDVLDAQ
+365 MRVFDVLDAE
-375 PETEEQSPVTLV
+375 PEKEEQADVTLV
-387 NAREN
+387 NVREQT
-392 ADGTLT
+392 DGTLT
-398 ETTDHTGVWAWKI
+398 ETKDSTGIWAWKTTD
-411 NEKAALG
+411 G
-418 ETQLPKLVRQRG
+418 LVRQRG

-442 VLQDDGQE
+442 IIQEDGKE
-450 VLGRQ
+450 GLGRQ

-466 GQRIAL
+466 GQKIAL

-491 DIQDGKI
+491 DIQDGRI

-503 NINSIGRQELR
+503 NISSIRRQELR

-532 ENIRYGRLDASDEE
+532 ENIRYGRLEATDEE
-546 CIEAAKLVHADD
+546 CIAAAKLVHADD
-558 FITRLPDGYM
+558 FISRLSEGYQ
-568 TMLSG
+568 TMLTG

-659 EQLLA
+659 TQLLA

>member
-1 MAQPRMNMGPGGRH
+1 
-15 GGGRNMGIAKM
+15 MGIAKM
-26 PKGGTKLIMRLL
+26 PKGGMKLIKRLIR
-38 KYVAVN
+38 YVAVN

-49 MAVLVCIV
+49 LAVLVCIL

-71 TLIDDYILPLTQAEH
+71 TLIDDYILPLTQMEH

-91 LAHALMKLAAVLF
+91 LAHALMKLAAVLM
-104 VGAICSYA
+104 VGALCSYI

-137 KQPIKYFDTHAHG
+137 QLPIKYFDTHAHG
-150 NTMSIYTN
+150 NTMSVYTN

-177 VTITLTL
+177 VTIILTL

-191 MPLTILTVIMS
+191 LPLTILTLLMS
-202 FVMINTTRKLGRRSS
+202 MVMIYTTRKLGSRSS
-217 KYFYAQQSNLG
+217 KFFYAQQTNLG
-228 NMNGYVEE
+228 NMNGFVEE
-236 ILTGQKVVKIFC
+236 MLTGQKVVKIFC
-248 HEDESIGRFREL
+248 HEDEAIDQFQQL
-260 NELLRSSTYNAN
+260 NENLRSSTYNAN

-302 RYTATGTPLSS
+302 RYTVNATPLATPMTPLVGEVL
-313 PITTFAAGLSPVFS
+313 PIAS
-327 ALTVGTVVSFL
+327 ALTVGTLVSFL
-338 TLIKNFTRPVSE
+338 TLIKNFTRPISE

-365 MRVFDVLDAQ
+365 MRVFDVLDAE
-375 PETEEQSPVTLV
+375 PEKEEQADVTLV
-387 NAREN
+387 NVREQ

-398 ETTDHTGVWAWKI
+398 ESKEPTGIWAWKTTD
-411 NEKAALG
+411 G
-418 ETQLPKLVRQRG
+418 LVRQRG

-442 VLQDDGQE
+442 IIQEDGKE
-450 VLGRQ
+450 GLGRQ

-466 GQRIAL
+466 GQKIAL

-491 DIQDGKI
+491 DIQDGRI

-503 NINSIGRQELR
+503 NISSIRRQELR

-532 ENIRYGRLDASDEE
+532 ENIRYGRLEATDEE
-546 CIEAAKLVHADD
+546 CIAAAKLVHADD
-558 FITRLPDGYM
+558 FISRLSEGYQ
-568 TMLSG
+568 TMLTG

-659 EQLLA
+659 TQLLA

>member
-1 MAQPRMNMGPGGRH
+1 M
-15 GGGRNMGIAKM
+15 
-26 PKGGTKLIMRLL
+26 
-38 KYVAVN
+38 
-44 YKWSL
+44 S
-49 MAVLVCIV
+49 
-57 ITSVT
+57 
-62 TLTSTLFTR
+62 
-71 TLIDDYILPLTQAEH
+71 
-86 PDFTP
+86 
-91 LAHALMKLAAVLF
+91 
-104 VGAICSYA
+104 
-112 HSRLMINVSQGTLKR
+112 LKR

-137 KQPIKYFDTHAHG
+137 QLPIKYFDTHAHG
-150 NTMSIYTN
+150 NTMSVYTN

-177 VTITLTL
+177 VTIILTL

-191 MPLTILTVIMS
+191 LPLTILTFLMS
-202 FVMINTTRKLGRRSS
+202 MVMIYTTRKLGSRSS
-217 KYFYAQQSNLG
+217 KFFYAQQTNLG
-228 NMNGYVEE
+228 NMNGFVEE
-236 ILTGQKVVKIFC
+236 MLTGQKVVKIFC
-248 HEDESIGRFREL
+248 HEDEAVDQFQQL
-260 NELLRSSTYNAN
+260 NENLRSSTYNAN

-302 RYTATGTPLSS
+302 RYTVNATPLATPMTPLVGEVL
-313 PITTFAAGLSPVFS
+313 PIAS
-327 ALTVGTVVSFL
+327 ALTVGTLVSFL
-338 TLIKNFTRPVSE
+338 TLIKNFTRPISE

-365 MRVFDVLDAQ
+365 MRVFDVLDAE
-375 PETEEQSPVTLV
+375 PEKEEQADVTLV
-387 NAREN
+387 NVREQS
-392 ADGTLT
+392 DGTLT
-398 ETTDHTGVWAWKI
+398 ETKDSTGIWAWKTTD
-411 NEKAALG
+411 G
-418 ETQLPKLVRQRG
+418 LVRQRG

-442 VLQDDGQE
+442 IIQEDGKE
-450 VLGRQ
+450 GLGRQ

-466 GQRIAL
+466 GQKIAL

-491 DIQDGKI
+491 DIQDGRI

-503 NINSIGRQELR
+503 NISSIRRQELR

-532 ENIRYGRLDASDEE
+532 ENIRYGRLEATDEE
-546 CIEAAKLVHADD
+546 CIAAAKLVHADD
-558 FITRLPDGYM
+558 FISRLSEGYQ
-568 TMLSG
+568 TMLTG

-659 EQLLA
+659 TQLLA

>member
-1 MAQPRMNMGPGGRH
+1 
-15 GGGRNMGIAKM
+15 MGIAKM
-26 PKGGTKLIMRLL
+26 PKGGMKLIRRLIR
-38 KYVAVN
+38 YVAVN

-49 MAVLVCIV
+49 LAVLVCIL

-71 TLIDDYILPLTQAEH
+71 TLIDDYILPLTQMEH

-91 LAHALMKLAAVLF
+91 LAHALMKLAAVLM
-104 VGAICSYA
+104 VGALCSYI

-137 KQPIKYFDTHAHG
+137 QLPIKYFDTHAHG
-150 NTMSIYTN
+150 NTMSVYTN

-177 VTITLTL
+177 VTIILTL

-191 MPLTILTVIMS
+191 LPLTILTLLMS
-202 FVMINTTRKLGRRSS
+202 MVMIYTTRKLGSRSS
-217 KYFYAQQSNLG
+217 KFFYAQQTNLG
-228 NMNGYVEE
+228 NMNGFVEE
-236 ILTGQKVVKIFC
+236 MLTGQKVVKIFC
-248 HEDESIGRFREL
+248 HEDEAVDQFQQL
-260 NELLRSSTYNAN
+260 NENLRSSTYNAN

-302 RYTATGTPLSS
+302 RYTVNATPLATPMTPLVGEVL
-313 PITTFAAGLSPVFS
+313 PIAS
-327 ALTVGTVVSFL
+327 ALTVGTLVSFL
-338 TLIKNFTRPVSE
+338 TLIKNFTRPISE

-365 MRVFDVLDAQ
+365 MRVFDVLDAE
-375 PETEEQSPVTLV
+375 PEKEEQADVTLV
-387 NAREN
+387 NVREQ

-398 ETTDHTGVWAWKI
+398 ESKEPTGIWAWKTTD
-411 NEKAALG
+411 G
-418 ETQLPKLVRQRG
+418 LVRQRG

-442 VLQDDGQE
+442 ILQEDGKE
-450 VLGRQ
+450 GLGRQ

-466 GQRIAL
+466 GQKIAL

-491 DIQDGKI
+491 DIQDGRI

-503 NINSIGRQELR
+503 NISSIRRQELR

-532 ENIRYGRLDASDEE
+532 ENIRYGRLEATDEE
-546 CIEAAKLVHADD
+546 CIAAAKLVHADD
-558 FITRLPDGYM
+558 FISRLSEGYQ
-568 TMLSG
+568 TMLTG

-659 EQLLA
+659 TQLLA

>member
-1 MAQPRMNMGPGGRH
+1 MNMGPGGRGGH
-15 GGGRNMGIAKM
+15 GGRNMGIAKM
-26 PKGGTKLIMRLL
+26 PKGGMKLIKRLIR
-38 KYVAVN
+38 YVAVN

-49 MAVLVCIV
+49 LAVLVCIL

-71 TLIDDYILPLTQAEH
+71 TLIDDYILPLTQMEH

-91 LAHALMKLAAVLF
+91 LAHALMKLAAVLM
-104 VGAICSYA
+104 VGALCSYI

-137 KQPIKYFDTHAHG
+137 QLPIKYFDTHAHG
-150 NTMSIYTN
+150 NTMSVYTN

-177 VTITLTL
+177 VTIILTL

-191 MPLTILTVIMS
+191 LPLTILTFLMS
-202 FVMINTTRKLGRRSS
+202 MVMIYTTRKLGSRSS
-217 KYFYAQQSNLG
+217 KFFYAQQTNLG
-228 NMNGYVEE
+228 NMNGFVEE
-236 ILTGQKVVKIFC
+236 MLTGQKVVKIFC
-248 HEDESIGRFREL
+248 HEDEAVDQFQQL
-260 NELLRSSTYNAN
+260 NENLRSSTYNAN

-302 RYTATGTPLSS
+302 RYTVNATPLATPMTPLVGEVL
-313 PITTFAAGLSPVFS
+313 PIAS
-327 ALTVGTVVSFL
+327 ALTVGTLVSFL
-338 TLIKNFTRPVSE
+338 TLIKNFTRPISE

-365 MRVFDVLDAQ
+365 MRVFDVLDAE
-375 PETEEQSPVTLV
+375 PEKEEQADVTLV
-387 NAREN
+387 NAREQT
-392 ADGTLT
+392 DGTLT
-398 ETTDHTGVWAWKI
+398 ETKDSTGIWAWKTTD
-411 NEKAALG
+411 G
-418 ETQLPKLVRQRG
+418 LVRQRG

-442 VLQDDGQE
+442 IIQEDGKE
-450 VLGRQ
+450 GLGRQ

-466 GQRIAL
+466 GQKIAL

-491 DIQDGKI
+491 DIQDGRI

-503 NINSIGRQELR
+503 NISSIRRQELR

-532 ENIRYGRLDASDEE
+532 ENIRYGRLEATDEE
-546 CIEAAKLVHADD
+546 CIAAAKLVHADD
-558 FITRLPDGYM
+558 FISRLSEGYQ
-568 TMLSG
+568 TMLTG

-659 EQLLA
+659 TQLLA

>member
-1 MAQPRMNMGPGGRH
+1 MNMGPGGRGGH
-15 GGGRNMGIAKM
+15 GGRNMGIAKM
-26 PKGGTKLIMRLL
+26 PKGGMKLIRRLIR
-38 KYVAVN
+38 YVAVN

-49 MAVLVCIV
+49 LAVLVCIL

-71 TLIDDYILPLTQAEH
+71 TLIDDYILPLTQMEH

-91 LAHALMKLAAVLF
+91 LAHALMKLAAVLM
-104 VGAICSYA
+104 VGALCSYI

-137 KQPIKYFDTHAHG
+137 QLPIKYFDTHAHG
-150 NTMSIYTN
+150 NTMSVYTN

-177 VTITLTL
+177 VTIILTL

-191 MPLTILTVIMS
+191 LPLTILTLLMS
-202 FVMINTTRKLGRRSS
+202 MVMIYTTRKLGSRSS
-217 KYFYAQQSNLG
+217 KFFYAQQTNLG
-228 NMNGYVEE
+228 NMNGFVEE
-236 ILTGQKVVKIFC
+236 MLTGQKVVKIFC
-248 HEDESIGRFREL
+248 HEDEAIDQFQQL
-260 NELLRSSTYNAN
+260 NENLRSSTYNAN

-302 RYTATGTPLSS
+302 RYTVNATPLATPMTPLVGEVL
-313 PITTFAAGLSPVFS
+313 PIAS
-327 ALTVGTVVSFL
+327 ALTVGTLVSFL
-338 TLIKNFTRPVSE
+338 TLIKNFTRPISE

-365 MRVFDVLDAQ
+365 MRVFDVLDAE
-375 PETEEQSPVTLV
+375 PEKEEQADVTLV
-387 NAREN
+387 NVREQ

-398 ETTDHTGVWAWKI
+398 ESKEPTGIWAWKTTD
-411 NEKAALG
+411 G
-418 ETQLPKLVRQRG
+418 LVRQRG

-442 VLQDDGQE
+442 IIQEDGKE
-450 VLGRQ
+450 GLGRQ

-466 GQRIAL
+466 GQKIAL

-491 DIQDGKI
+491 DIQDGRI

-503 NINSIGRQELR
+503 NISSIRRQELR

-532 ENIRYGRLDASDEE
+532 ENIRYGRLEATDEE
-546 CIEAAKLVHADD
+546 CIAAAKLVHADD
-558 FITRLPDGYM
+558 FISRLSEGYQ
-568 TMLSG
+568 TMLTG

-659 EQLLA
+659 TQLLA

>member
-1 MAQPRMNMGPGGRH
+1 MNMGPGGRGGH
-15 GGGRNMGIAKM
+15 GGRNMGIAKM
-26 PKGGTKLIMRLL
+26 PKGGMKLIRRLIR
-38 KYVAVN
+38 YVAVN

-49 MAVLVCIV
+49 LAVLVCIL

-71 TLIDDYILPLTQAEH
+71 TLIDDYILPLTQMEH

-91 LAHALMKLAAVLF
+91 LAHALMKLAAVLM
-104 VGAICSYA
+104 VGALCSYI

-137 KQPIKYFDTHAHG
+137 QLPIKYFDTHAHG
-150 NTMSIYTN
+150 NTMSVYTN

-177 VTITLTL
+177 VTIILTL

-191 MPLTILTVIMS
+191 LPLTILTFLMS
-202 FVMINTTRKLGRRSS
+202 MVMIYTTRKLGSRSS
-217 KYFYAQQSNLG
+217 KFFYAQQTNLG
-228 NMNGYVEE
+228 NMNGFVEE
-236 ILTGQKVVKIFC
+236 MLTGQKVVKIFC
-248 HEDESIGRFREL
+248 HEDEAVDQFQQL
-260 NELLRSSTYNAN
+260 NENLRSSTYNAN

-302 RYTATGTPLSS
+302 RYTVNATPLATPMTPLVGEVL
-313 PITTFAAGLSPVFS
+313 PIAS
-327 ALTVGTVVSFL
+327 ALTVGTLVSFL
-338 TLIKNFTRPVSE
+338 TLIKNFTRPISE

-365 MRVFDVLDAQ
+365 MRVFDVLDAE
-375 PETEEQSPVTLV
+375 PEKEEQADVTLV
-387 NAREN
+387 NVREQS
-392 ADGTLT
+392 DGTLT
-398 ETTDHTGVWAWKI
+398 ESKEPTGIWAWKTTD
-411 NEKAALG
+411 G
-418 ETQLPKLVRQRG
+418 LVRQRG

-442 VLQDDGQE
+442 IIQEDGKE
-450 VLGRQ
+450 GLGRQ

-466 GQRIAL
+466 GQKIAL

-491 DIQDGKI
+491 DIQDGRI

-503 NINSIGRQELR
+503 NISSIRRQELR

-532 ENIRYGRLDASDEE
+532 ENIRYGRLEATDEE
-546 CIEAAKLVHADD
+546 CIAAAKLVHADD
-558 FITRLPDGYM
+558 FISRLSEGYQ
-568 TMLSG
+568 TMLTG

-659 EQLLA
+659 TQLLA

>member
-1 MAQPRMNMGPGGRH
+1 MGPGGRGGH
-15 GGGRNMGIAKM
+15 GGRNMGIAKM
-26 PKGGTKLIMRLL
+26 PKGGMKLIRRLIR
-38 KYVAVN
+38 YVAVN

-49 MAVLVCIV
+49 LAVLVCIL

-71 TLIDDYILPLTQAEH
+71 TLIDDYILPLTQMEH

-91 LAHALMKLAAVLF
+91 LAHALMKLAAVLM
-104 VGAICSYA
+104 VGALCSYI

-137 KQPIKYFDTHAHG
+137 QLPIKYFDTHAHG
-150 NTMSIYTN
+150 NTMSVYTN

-177 VTITLTL
+177 VTIILTL

-191 MPLTILTVIMS
+191 LPLTILTFLMS
-202 FVMINTTRKLGRRSS
+202 MVMIYTTRKLGSRSS
-217 KYFYAQQSNLG
+217 KFFYAQQTNLG
-228 NMNGYVEE
+228 NMNGFVEE
-236 ILTGQKVVKIFC
+236 MLTGQKVVKIFC
-248 HEDESIGRFREL
+248 HEDEAVDQFQQL
-260 NELLRSSTYNAN
+260 NENLRSSTYNAN

-302 RYTATGTPLSS
+302 RYTVNATPLATPMTPLVGEVL
-313 PITTFAAGLSPVFS
+313 PIAS
-327 ALTVGTVVSFL
+327 ALTVGTLVSFL
-338 TLIKNFTRPVSE
+338 TLIKNFTRPISE

-365 MRVFDVLDAQ
+365 MRVFDVLDAE
-375 PETEEQSPVTLV
+375 PEKEEQADVTLV
-387 NAREN
+387 NVREQT
-392 ADGTLT
+392 DGTLT
-398 ETTDHTGVWAWKI
+398 ETKDSTGIWAWKTTD
-411 NEKAALG
+411 G
-418 ETQLPKLVRQRG
+418 LVRQRG

-442 VLQDDGQE
+442 IIQEDGKE
-450 VLGRQ
+450 GLGRQ

-466 GQRIAL
+466 GQKIAL

-491 DIQDGKI
+491 DIQDGRI

-503 NINSIGRQELR
+503 NISSIRRQELR

-532 ENIRYGRLDASDEE
+532 ENIRYGRLEATDEE
-546 CIEAAKLVHADD
+546 CIAAAKLVHADD
-558 FITRLPDGYM
+558 FISRLSEGYQ
-568 TMLSG
+568 TMLTG

-659 EQLLA
+659 TQLLA

-679 A
+679 T

>member
-1 MAQPRMNMGPGGRH
+1 
-15 GGGRNMGIAKM
+15 MGIAKM
-26 PKGGTKLIMRLL
+26 PKGGMKLIRRLIR
-38 KYVAVN
+38 YVAVN

-49 MAVLVCIV
+49 LAVLVCIL

-71 TLIDDYILPLTQAEH
+71 TLIDDYILPLTQMEH

-91 LAHALMKLAAVLF
+91 LAHALMKLAAVLM
-104 VGAICSYA
+104 VGALCSYI

-137 KQPIKYFDTHAHG
+137 QLPIKYFDTHAHG
-150 NTMSIYTN
+150 NTMSVYTN

-177 VTITLTL
+177 VTIILTL

-191 MPLTILTVIMS
+191 LPLTILTLLMS
-202 FVMINTTRKLGRRSS
+202 MVMIYTTRKLGSRSS
-217 KYFYAQQSNLG
+217 KFFYAQQTNLG
-228 NMNGYVEE
+228 NMNGFVEE
-236 ILTGQKVVKIFC
+236 MLTGQKVVKIFC
-248 HEDESIGRFREL
+248 HEDEAVDQFQQL
-260 NELLRSSTYNAN
+260 NENLRSSTYNAN

-302 RYTATGTPLSS
+302 RYTVNATPLSTPMTPLVGEVL
-313 PITTFAAGLSPVFS
+313 PIAS
-327 ALTVGTVVSFL
+327 ALTVGTLVSFL
-338 TLIKNFTRPVSE
+338 TLIKNFTRPISE

-365 MRVFDVLDAQ
+365 MRVFDVLDAE
-375 PETEEQSPVTLV
+375 PEKEEQADVTLV
-387 NAREN
+387 NVREQT
-392 ADGTLT
+392 DGTLT
-398 ETTDHTGVWAWKI
+398 ETKDSTGIWAWKTTD
-411 NEKAALG
+411 G
-418 ETQLPKLVRQRG
+418 LVRQRG

-442 VLQDDGQE
+442 IIQEDGKE
-450 VLGRQ
+450 GLGRQ

-466 GQRIAL
+466 GQKIAL

-491 DIQDGKI
+491 DIQDGRI

-503 NINSIGRQELR
+503 NISSIRRQELR

-532 ENIRYGRLDASDEE
+532 ENIRYGRLEATDEE
-546 CIEAAKLVHADD
+546 CIAAAKLVHADD
-558 FITRLPDGYM
+558 FISRLSEGYQ
-568 TMLSG
+568 TMLTG

-659 EQLLA
+659 TQLLA

>member
-1 MAQPRMNMGPGGRH
+1 MNMGPGGRGGH
-15 GGGRNMGIAKM
+15 GGRNMGIAKM
-26 PKGGTKLIMRLL
+26 PKGGMKLIRRLIR
-38 KYVAVN
+38 YVAVN

-49 MAVLVCIV
+49 LAVLVCIL

-71 TLIDDYILPLTQAEH
+71 TLIDDYILPLTQMEH

-91 LAHALMKLAAVLF
+91 LAHALMKLAAVLM
-104 VGAICSYA
+104 VGALCSYI

-137 KQPIKYFDTHAHG
+137 QLPIKYFDTHAHG
-150 NTMSIYTN
+150 NTMSVYTN

-177 VTITLTL
+177 VTIILTL

-191 MPLTILTVIMS
+191 LPLTILTPLMS
-202 FVMINTTRKLGRRSS
+202 MVMIYTTRKLGSRSS
-217 KYFYAQQSNLG
+217 KFFYAQQTNLG
-228 NMNGYVEE
+228 NMNGFVEE
-236 ILTGQKVVKIFC
+236 MLTGQKVVKIFC
-248 HEDESIGRFREL
+248 HEDEAIDQFQQL
-260 NELLRSSTYNAN
+260 NENLRSSTYNAN

-302 RYTATGTPLSS
+302 RYSLNATPLATPMTPLVGEVL
-313 PITTFAAGLSPVFS
+313 PIAS
-327 ALTVGTVVSFL
+327 ALTVGTLVSFL
-338 TLIKNFTRPVSE
+338 TLIKNFTRPISE

-365 MRVFDVLDAQ
+365 MRVFDVLDAE
-375 PETEEQSPVTLV
+375 PEKEEQADVTLV
-387 NAREN
+387 NVREQT
-392 ADGTLT
+392 DGTLT
-398 ETTDHTGVWAWKI
+398 ESKEPTGIWAWKTTD
-411 NEKAALG
+411 G
-418 ETQLPKLVRQRG
+418 LVRQRG

-442 VLQDDGQE
+442 IIQEDGKE
-450 VLGRQ
+450 GLGRQ

-466 GQRIAL
+466 GQKIAL

-491 DIQDGKI
+491 DIQDGRI

-503 NINSIGRQELR
+503 NISSIRRQELR

-532 ENIRYGRLDASDEE
+532 ENIRYGRLEATDEE
-546 CIEAAKLVHADD
+546 CIAAAKLVHADD
-558 FITRLPDGYM
+558 FISRLSEGYQ
-568 TMLSG
+568 TMLTG

-659 EQLLA
+659 TQLLA

>member
-1 MAQPRMNMGPGGRH
+1 MNMGPGGRGGH
-15 GGGRNMGIAKM
+15 GGRNMGIAKM
-26 PKGGTKLIMRLL
+26 PKGGMKLIRRLIR
-38 KYVAVN
+38 YVAVN

-49 MAVLVCIV
+49 LAVLVCIL

-71 TLIDDYILPLTQAEH
+71 TLIDDYILPLTQMEH

-91 LAHALMKLAAVLF
+91 LAHALMKLAAVLM
-104 VGAICSYA
+104 VGALCSYI

-137 KQPIKYFDTHAHG
+137 QLPIKYFDTHAHG
-150 NTMSIYTN
+150 NTMSVYTN

-177 VTITLTL
+177 VTIILTL

-191 MPLTILTVIMS
+191 LSLTILTLLMS
-202 FVMINTTRKLGRRSS
+202 MVMIYTTRKLGSRSS
-217 KYFYAQQSNLG
+217 KFFYAQQTNLG
-228 NMNGYVEE
+228 NMNGFVEE
-236 ILTGQKVVKIFC
+236 MLTGQKVVKIFC
-248 HEDESIGRFREL
+248 HEDEAIDQFQQL
-260 NELLRSSTYNAN
+260 NENLRSSTYNAN

-302 RYTATGTPLSS
+302 RYTVNATPLATPMTPLVGEVL
-313 PITTFAAGLSPVFS
+313 PIAS
-327 ALTVGTVVSFL
+327 ALTVGTLVSFL
-338 TLIKNFTRPVSE
+338 TLIKNFTRPISE

-365 MRVFDVLDAQ
+365 MRVFDVLDAE
-375 PETEEQSPVTLV
+375 PEKEEQADVTLV
-387 NAREN
+387 NVREQ

-398 ETTDHTGVWAWKI
+398 ETKDSTGIWAWKTTD
-411 NEKAALG
+411 G
-418 ETQLPKLVRQRG
+418 LVRQRG

-442 VLQDDGQE
+442 ILQEDGKE
-450 VLGRQ
+450 GLGRQ

-466 GQRIAL
+466 GQKIAL

-491 DIQDGKI
+491 DIQDGRI

-503 NINSIGRQELR
+503 NISSIRRQELR

-532 ENIRYGRLDASDEE
+532 ENIRYGRLEATDEE
-546 CIEAAKLVHADD
+546 CIAAAKLVHADD
-558 FITRLPDGYM
+558 FISRLSEGYQ
-568 TMLSG
+568 TMLTG

-659 EQLLA
+659 TQLLA

>member
-1 MAQPRMNMGPGGRH
+1 MNMGPGGRGGH
-15 GGGRNMGIAKM
+15 GGRNMGIAKM
-26 PKGGTKLIMRLL
+26 PKGGMKLIRRLIR
-38 KYVAVN
+38 YVAVN

-49 MAVLVCIV
+49 LAVLVCIL

-71 TLIDDYILPLTQAEH
+71 TLIDDYILPLTQMEH

-91 LAHALMKLAAVLF
+91 LAHALMKLAAVLM
-104 VGAICSYA
+104 VGALCSYI

-137 KQPIKYFDTHAHG
+137 QLPIKYFDTHAHG
-150 NTMSIYTN
+150 NTMSVYTN

-177 VTITLTL
+177 VTIILTL

-191 MPLTILTVIMS
+191 LPLTILTFLMS
-202 FVMINTTRKLGRRSS
+202 MVMIYTTRKLGSRSS
-217 KYFYAQQSNLG
+217 KFFYAQQTNLG
-228 NMNGYVEE
+228 NMNGFVEE
-236 ILTGQKVVKIFC
+236 MLTGQKVVKIFC
-248 HEDESIGRFREL
+248 HEDEAVDQFQQL
-260 NELLRSSTYNAN
+260 NENLRSSTYNAN

-302 RYTATGTPLSS
+302 RYSLNATPLATPMTPLVGEVL
-313 PITTFAAGLSPVFS
+313 PITS
-327 ALTVGTVVSFL
+327 ALTVGTLVSFL
-338 TLIKNFTRPVSE
+338 TLIKNFTRPISE

-365 MRVFDVLDAQ
+365 MRVFDVLDAE
-375 PETEEQSPVTLV
+375 PEKEEQADVTLV
-387 NAREN
+387 NVREQS
-392 ADGTLT
+392 DGTLT
-398 ETTDHTGVWAWKI
+398 ETKDSTGIWAWKTTD
-411 NEKAALG
+411 G
-418 ETQLPKLVRQRG
+418 LVRQRG

-442 VLQDDGQE
+442 IIQEDGKE
-450 VLGRQ
+450 GLGRQ

-466 GQRIAL
+466 GQKIAL

-491 DIQDGKI
+491 DIQDGRI

-503 NINSIGRQELR
+503 NISSIRRQELR

-532 ENIRYGRLDASDEE
+532 ENIRYGRLEATDEE
-546 CIEAAKLVHADD
+546 CIAAAKLVHADD
-558 FITRLPDGYM
+558 FISRLSEGYQ
-568 TMLSG
+568 TMLTG

-659 EQLLA
+659 TQLLA

>member
-1 MAQPRMNMGPGGRH
+1 
-15 GGGRNMGIAKM
+15 MGIAKM
-26 PKGGTKLIMRLL
+26 PKGGMKLIKRLIR
-38 KYVAVN
+38 YVAVN

-49 MAVLVCIV
+49 LTVLVCIL

-71 TLIDDYILPLTQAEH
+71 TLIDDYILPLTQMEH

-91 LAHALMKLAAVLF
+91 LAHALMKLAAVLM
-104 VGAICSYA
+104 VGALCSYI

-137 KQPIKYFDTHAHG
+137 QLPIKYFDTHAHG
-150 NTMSIYTN
+150 NTMSVYTN

-177 VTITLTL
+177 VTIILTL

-191 MPLTILTVIMS
+191 LPLTILTLLMS
-202 FVMINTTRKLGRRSS
+202 MVMIYTTRKLGSRSS
-217 KYFYAQQSNLG
+217 KFFYAQQTNLG
-228 NMNGYVEE
+228 NMNGFVEE
-236 ILTGQKVVKIFC
+236 MLTGQKVVKIFC
-248 HEDESIGRFREL
+248 HEDEAVDQFQQL
-260 NELLRSSTYNAN
+260 NENLRSSTYNAN

-302 RYTATGTPLSS
+302 RYTVNATPLATPMTPLVGEVL
-313 PITTFAAGLSPVFS
+313 PIAS
-327 ALTVGTVVSFL
+327 ALTVGTLVSFL
-338 TLIKNFTRPVSE
+338 TLIKNFTRPISE

-365 MRVFDVLDAQ
+365 MRVFDVLDAE
-375 PETEEQSPVTLV
+375 PEKEEQADVTLV
-387 NAREN
+387 NVREQT
-392 ADGTLT
+392 DGTLT
-398 ETTDHTGVWAWKI
+398 ETKDSTGIWAWKTTD
-411 NEKAALG
+411 G
-418 ETQLPKLVRQRG
+418 LVRQRG

-442 VLQDDGQE
+442 IIQEDGKE
-450 VLGRQ
+450 GLGRQ

-466 GQRIAL
+466 GQKIAL

-491 DIQDGKI
+491 DIQDGRI

-503 NINSIGRQELR
+503 NISSIRRQELR

-532 ENIRYGRLDASDEE
+532 ENIRYGRLEATDEE
-546 CIEAAKLVHADD
+546 CIAAAKLVHADD
-558 FITRLPDGYM
+558 FISRLSEGYQ
-568 TMLSG
+568 TMLTG

-659 EQLLA
+659 TQLLA
-664 MKGKYYQ
+664 LKGKYYQ

>member
-1 MAQPRMNMGPGGRH
+1 
-15 GGGRNMGIAKM
+15 MGIAKM
-26 PKGGTKLIMRLL
+26 PKGGMKLIRRLIR
-38 KYVAVN
+38 YVAVN

-49 MAVLVCIV
+49 LAVLVCIL

-71 TLIDDYILPLTQAEH
+71 TLIDDYILPLTQMEH

-91 LAHALMKLAAVLF
+91 LAHALMKLAAVLM
-104 VGAICSYA
+104 VGALCSYI

-137 KQPIKYFDTHAHG
+137 QLPIKYFDTHAHG
-150 NTMSIYTN
+150 NTMSVYTN

-177 VTITLTL
+177 VTIILTL

-191 MPLTILTVIMS
+191 LPLTILTLLMS
-202 FVMINTTRKLGRRSS
+202 MVMIYTTRKLGSRSS
-217 KYFYAQQSNLG
+217 KFFYAQQTNLG
-228 NMNGYVEE
+228 NMNGFVEE
-236 ILTGQKVVKIFC
+236 MLTGQKVVKIFC
-248 HEDESIGRFREL
+248 HEDEAIDQFQQL
-260 NELLRSSTYNAN
+260 NENLRSSTYNAN

-302 RYTATGTPLSS
+302 RYTVNATPLATPMTPLVGEVL
-313 PITTFAAGLSPVFS
+313 PIAS
-327 ALTVGTVVSFL
+327 ALTVGTLVSFL
-338 TLIKNFTRPVSE
+338 TLIKNFTRPISE

-365 MRVFDVLDAQ
+365 MRVFDVLDAE
-375 PETEEQSPVTLV
+375 PEKEEQADVTLV
-387 NAREN
+387 NVREQT
-392 ADGTLT
+392 DGTLT
-398 ETTDHTGVWAWKI
+398 ESKEPTGIWAWKTTD
-411 NEKAALG
+411 G
-418 ETQLPKLVRQRG
+418 LVRQRG

-442 VLQDDGQE
+442 IIQEDGKE
-450 VLGRQ
+450 GLGRQ

-466 GQRIAL
+466 GQKIAL

-491 DIQDGKI
+491 DIQDGRI

-503 NINSIGRQELR
+503 NISSIRRQELR

-532 ENIRYGRLDASDEE
+532 ENIRYGRLEATDEE
-546 CIEAAKLVHADD
+546 CIAAAKLVHADD
-558 FITRLPDGYM
+558 FISRLSEGYQ
-568 TMLSG
+568 TMLTG

-659 EQLLA
+659 TQLLA